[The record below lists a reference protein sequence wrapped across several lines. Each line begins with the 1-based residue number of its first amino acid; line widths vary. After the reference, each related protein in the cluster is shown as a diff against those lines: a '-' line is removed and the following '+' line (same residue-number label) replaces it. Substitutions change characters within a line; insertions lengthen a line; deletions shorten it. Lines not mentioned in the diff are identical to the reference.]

1 MYLEPERLTE
11 IPFFAMLSVTPD
23 ELSAR
28 ANAICAALRG
38 RADVDAAPTMTS
50 ATIGGGSFPTTS
62 IRSAGVSVLPRG
74 RSVDALCA
82 ALRRGRPPV
91 IGRVDERSLILD
103 LRTVRPDEDA
113 VLADALVAA
122 STCE

>member
-1 MYLEPERLTE
+1 
-11 IPFFAMLSVTPD
+11 
-23 ELSAR
+23 
-28 ANAICAALRG
+28 
-38 RADVDAAPTMTS
+38 
-50 ATIGGGSFPTTS
+50 
-62 IRSAGVSVLPRG
+62 VSVVPRG

-91 IGRVDERSLILD
+91 IGRIDGLSLILD
-103 LRTVRPDEDA
+103 LRTVRPEDDA